1 MSEKVKY
8 TWETQADKEIWEHD
22 KFDTIDECLR
32 DAWQNYEI
40 EPGTKIAIGIC
51 EDYVPHIDV
60 DFLLDRVGEDAY
72 EEVGE
77 VAEDWPYFE
86 SRKGYHRADELQEA
100 IDKVFQEWLVK
111 TNQVPNFYHI
121 LPLAD
126 LYEVGDYSEEEQ
138 A

>member
-8 TWETQADKEIWEHD
+8 TWETQADREIWEHD
-22 KFDTIDECLR
+22 VFDTIDECLR

-60 DFLLDRVGEDAY
+60 DFFLERVGEDAY

-77 VAEDWPYFE
+77 VAEDWPCFE
-86 SRKGYHRADELQEA
+86 SRKGYY
-100 IDKVFQEWLVK
+100 WLGK

-126 LYEVGDYSEEEQ
+126 LYEVGDYSKEE
-138 A
+138 

>member
-8 TWETQADKEIWEHD
+8 TWETQADREIWEHD
-22 KFDTIDECLR
+22 VFDTIDECLR

-60 DFLLDRVGEDAY
+60 DFFLERVGEDAY
-72 EEVGE
+72 EE
-77 VAEDWPYFE
+77 
-86 SRKGYHRADELQEA
+86 A
-100 IDKVFQEWLVK
+100 IDKVFQDWLVK

-126 LYEVGDYSEEEQ
+126 LYEVGDYSKEE
-138 A
+138 